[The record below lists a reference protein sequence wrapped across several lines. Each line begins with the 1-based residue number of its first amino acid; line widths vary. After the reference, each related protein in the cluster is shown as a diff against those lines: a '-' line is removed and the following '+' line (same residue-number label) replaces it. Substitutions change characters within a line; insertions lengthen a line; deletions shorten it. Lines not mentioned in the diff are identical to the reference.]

1 MSWITAFMESLWHVT
16 LDAAPWLLLG
26 LIVAGLIKA
35 FLPANLLSRW
45 LGGRGTRPI
54 IWSAILGTP
63 LPLCSCS
70 VVPAAVTLR
79 RGGAS
84 RGATASFLV
93 ATPENG
99 ADSIALTYALLGPFM
114 TVLRPVAAILSAV
127 TTGLLTLWFAPEAQN
142 MGRPPTTSAQP
153 KPAPCCDSG
162 SSCCDDET
170 PANDA
175 GSATF
180 SARCRAGL
188 TYAAGDLLRDIA
200 LWLAIGLVLAALI
213 NTLVPPGELATW
225 GSGIGAMVLLMLIGV
240 PMYIC
245 ATASTPVAASMLIAG
260 VSPGAVLVFL
270 LAGPATNIGTLG
282 IIRRELGTRA
292 TVAYLIG
299 IAVTSIALGL
309 ATDAVVSAWS
319 INVAAQAGGEHH
331 VVPYWLAVTSVV
343 LLGLL
348 VVRIYTTKWW
358 TFSRDREDGA
368 AKTGALRAT
377 R

>member
-1 MSWITAFMESLWHVT
+1 MQWLTAFMESLWHVT
-16 LDAAPWLLLG
+16 LEASPWLLLG

-45 LGGRGTRPI
+45 LGGRGARPI
-54 IWSAILGTP
+54 FWSAVLGTP

-114 TVLRPVAAILSAV
+114 TVLRPVAAIFDAV
-127 TTGLLTLWFAPEAQN
+127 ATGLLTLWIAPETPLADS
-142 MGRPPTTSAQP
+142 PPTTSARP
-153 KPAPCCDSG
+153 KEAPCCDGG
-162 SSCCDDET
+162 SSCSADEST
-170 PANDA
+170 EDA
-175 GSATF
+175 KPATF
-180 SARCRAGL
+180 AGKTRAGIA
-188 TYAAGDLLRDIA
+188 YATGDLLHDIA

-292 TVAYLIG
+292 TIAYLLG
-299 IAVTSIALGL
+299 IAVTSIGLGL
-309 ATDAVVSAWS
+309 ATDAVVGAWS

-331 VVPYWLAVTSVV
+331 VVPYWLAVASVIV
-343 LLGLL
+343 LGVL
-348 VVRIYTTKWW
+348 VARIYAGKWW
-358 TFSRDREDGA
+358 SFSRDREHESAEGG
-368 AKTGALRAT
+368 TLRVT

>member
-1 MSWITAFMESLWHVT
+1 MDWVLTFAESLWQVT
-16 LDAAPWLLLG
+16 LEAAPWLLLG

-35 FLPANLLSRW
+35 FLPGDLLLRW
-45 LGGRGTRPI
+45 LGGRGVRPVF
-54 IWSAILGTP
+54 WSAVLGTP

-99 ADSIALTYALLGPFM
+99 ADSIALSYALLGPFM
-114 TVLRPVAAILSAV
+114 TVLRPVAAIFSAV
-127 TTGLLTLWFAPEAQN
+127 TTGLLTQWLAPEAHKTN
-142 MGRPPTTSAQP
+142 SPPTTSART
-153 KPAPCCDSG
+153 KEAPCCDGG
-162 SSCCDDET
+162 SSCSADES
-170 PANDA
+170 AEDA
-175 GSATF
+175 KPATF
-180 SARCRAGL
+180 AGKTRAGVA
-188 TYAAGDLLRDIA
+188 YAAGDLLHDIA
-200 LWLAIGLVLAALI
+200 LWMAIGLVLAALI

-282 IIRRELGTRA
+282 IIRREMGTRA
-292 TVAYLIG
+292 TVAYLLG
-299 IAVTSIALGL
+299 IAVTSIGLGV
-309 ATDAVVSAWS
+309 ATDAVAGAWS
-319 INVAAQAGGEHH
+319 INVAAAAEGEHH
-331 VVPYWLAVTSVV
+331 VVPDWLAVASVV
-343 LLGLL
+343 VLGAL
-348 VVRIYTTKWW
+348 VVRIYAGKWFS
-358 TFSRDREDGA
+358 FSRDREDET
-368 AKTGALRAT
+368 AKAGTLPVSR
-377 R
+377 